1 MSNHISRHV
10 VLSQFFFVTLIAL
23 SICGSAVSHAGDNDQ
38 DNYGSNN
45 TTTYN
50 SGSRSVTVTGN
61 GSKSGSGG
69 SSKGNSHT
77 GQVLICGRWMS
88 VAAAAAIQGCQ
99 APESGPSVAQIATQ
113 VAASVTLPLNSP
125 VFGPSPTQNQWGMIP
140 VGYPLWLWTTSD
152 QTTVTTS
159 AEANGLTVSVT
170 ATRQSVTYVMGDGH
184 QVSCTRFTVR
194 PSHLADP
201 MQKSPTCGYVYQTTG
216 QFTITATTS
225 WLIAWSAAGESGSF
239 TVTDTASSPT
249 LLPVGELSSVITDH
263 P

>member
-1 MSNHISRHV
+1 MSYRMNRGTVSFV
-10 VLSQFFFVTLIAL
+10 VCLVGAFLSFTIG
-23 SICGSAVSHAGDNDQ
+23 IPSAHGDDNGQ
-38 DNYGSNN
+38 DEWGGQG
-45 TTTYN
+45 THTYN
-50 SGSRSVTVTGN
+50 PGSRSVTVTGN
-61 GSKSGSGG
+61 GSKPGSGG
-69 SSKGNSHT
+69 SSKGSSHP
-77 GQVLICGRWMS
+77 GQVLICGRWMT
-88 VAAAAAIQGCQ
+88 VEAAAAIQGCQ
-99 APESGPSVAQIATQ
+99 APASGPSVAQIATQ

-159 AEANGLTVSVT
+159 AEADGLTVSVT
-170 ATRQSVTYVMGDGH
+170 ATRQSVTYAMGDGH

-194 PSHLADP
+194 PLHLADP

-225 WLIAWSAAGESGSF
+225 WLITWSAAGESGSF